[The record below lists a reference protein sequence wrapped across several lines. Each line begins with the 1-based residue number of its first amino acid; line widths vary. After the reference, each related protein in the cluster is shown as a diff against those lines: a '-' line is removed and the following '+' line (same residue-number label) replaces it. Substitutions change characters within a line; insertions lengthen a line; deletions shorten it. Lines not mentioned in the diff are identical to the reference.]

1 MNKNPVIFSHVIRKI
16 HHDFRRIK
24 ILKTDLRMKNDP
36 ILFPL
41 WLVLN
46 LSEFGVKGGLY
57 GL

>member
-1 MNKNPVIFSHVIRKI
+1 MNKNPIIFSHVIRKI

-46 LSEFGVKGGLY
+46 LSEFGVKGGL
-57 GL
+57 